1 MSILGNPVSLA
12 SKIGSGFKDL
22 IELPAE
28 GFDISPL
35 EGGKGI
41 ARGARSLL
49 QNTFQGAFGSVE
61 AITDT
66 IGTGISSFVDD

>member
-1 MSILGNPVSLA
+1 MSILGSPVSFA
-12 SKIGSGFKDL
+12 QRIGTGFKDM
-22 IELPAE
+22 IDLPAD
-28 GFDISPL
+28 GFKAGAL

-66 IGTGISSFVDD
+66 IGSGLSSLIED